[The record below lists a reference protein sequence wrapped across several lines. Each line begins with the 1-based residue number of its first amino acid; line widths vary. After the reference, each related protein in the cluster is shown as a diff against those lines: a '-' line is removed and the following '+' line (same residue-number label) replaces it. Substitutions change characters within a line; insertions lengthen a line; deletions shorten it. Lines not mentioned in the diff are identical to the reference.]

1 MGRIL
6 SRGFPKVLAAQPA
19 KKDAFQALG
28 VEAVSLGTPVLPRYR
43 HACSMD
49 DVGLNV
55 VRPQPASQPEAV
67 PARLEGDRN
76 TVDLVTGLLGLL
88 SPSL

>member
-1 MGRIL
+1 
-6 SRGFPKVLAAQPA
+6 
-19 KKDAFQALG
+19 
-28 VEAVSLGTPVLPRYR
+28 
-43 HACSMD
+43 
-49 DVGLNV
+49 
-55 VRPQPASQPEAV
+55 VRPQPAGQPEAV